1 MVPMT
6 YARCDV
12 HRIELGKNEECP
24 ECLAERRSSDTCP
37 SACSACAKWAK
48 DNLLLSNALGS
59 AIWYIREMHAKGFL
73 TGGQPF
79 LTDLE
84 TVHRKNG
91 QGGGI

>member
-1 MVPMT
+1 MSGTERTAGMSEKCPKCGGERVT
-6 YARCDV
+6 YYQV
-12 HRIELGKNEECP
+12 TELE
-24 ECLAERRSSDTCP
+24 
-37 SACSACAKWAK
+37 K